1 MRLNYNVGSF
11 GRLENGIPTSGH
23 VSHRCDNISNSKR
36 QTSTVKIKELFI
48 KHISSLCAY
57 SFSSDRCTYLVANCD
72 QMIILTSPTPPNNVA
87 IRMRWANRLYSS
99 GKQSS
104 YLPYSSLM

>member
-1 MRLNYNVGSF
+1 MRLHYNVGSF

-48 KHISSLCAY
+48 KLYALIPFRVIGAHISLRIA
-57 SFSSDRCTYLVANCD
+57 T
-72 QMIILTSPTPPNNVA
+72 
-87 IRMRWANRLYSS
+87 
-99 GKQSS
+99 K
-104 YLPYSSLM
+104 